1 MSETGHAALL
11 EIVESLPAHPTS
23 GQLLGALVRAERAGF
38 ERGLRAKRIEQTQER
53 LRALETPSPFLSRQ
67 AD

>member
-38 ERGLRAKRIEQTQER
+38 ERGFRAATQQTAVATELVQSVFTR
-53 LRALETPSPFLSRQ
+53 RQ
-67 AD
+67 AG

>member
-38 ERGLRAKRIEQTQER
+38 DRGFRTATEQRAVTDELVQSIFTR
-53 LRALETPSPFLSRQ
+53 RQ
-67 AD
+67 AG

>member
-38 ERGLRAKRIEQTQER
+38 ERGLRRAAEVQTLNHQAIDSAF
-53 LRALETPSPFLSRQ
+53 LRRQ